1 MKRIILMVA
10 VVAAM
15 ALPTLAQSIGSCE
28 PGKAAND
35 YESWEYIANNALRT
49 ADAYATKR
57 NPNATFIFAEIDA
70 IYQLAGKHVGNYLVT
85 LLQHAPN
92 GTSFAQLKPTFDFC
106 ADPSGLDDS
115 REDLFK
121 VVNAKFNGRPF

>member
-1 MKRIILMVA
+1 MIQRLLIIMLF
-10 VVAAM
+10 VVEA
-15 ALPTLAQSIGSCE
+15 PTLAQATSSCE

-35 YESWEYIANNALRT
+35 YASWEYIANNANRT
-49 ADAYATKR
+49 ADDYATRR
-57 NPNATFIFAEIDA
+57 NPNATFI
-70 IYQLAGKHVGNYLVT
+70 LAKVTPVLQFGGEHVGNYLVT
-85 LLQHAPN
+85 LLQQSPN

-121 VVNAKFNGRPF
+121 VVNAKFNGRSF